1 MLIVNA
7 LKKLGEIRLM
17 YANLAAEIKRAGFTQ
32 KEFSKIVKINEV
44 VFSRK
49 LNDESEFKLSEIKRI
64 LEFFNLK
71 LSFDYLFEN
80 QIDAGS
86 VA

>member
-1 MLIVNA
+1 
-7 LKKLGEIRLM
+7 M
-17 YANLAAEIKRAGFTQ
+17 YLNLATEIKKIGLSQ
-32 KEFSKIVKINEV
+32 KEFSKKVKINAI

-49 LNDESEFKLSEIKRI
+49 INGDSDWKLSEIKRI

-80 QIDAGS
+80 IEVQQ
-86 VA
+86 VV